1 MESPGYQQEGGEA
14 RWWWEVARHLDSAQI
29 ALINAMAH
37 NLDDQTAVFALQD
50 KLCEGQ
56 RLLFEIFRAKD
67 LMPKMS
73 GRGARWPQP
82 GGAVPYVEMAAD
94 LRAAREDARGAR
106 ADFFE
111 VVKERDEARARLAE
125 LLPIKEPSCE

>member
-1 MESPGYQQEGGEA
+1 MEPPGYQEGGEG
-14 RWWWEVARHLDSAQI
+14 RWWWEVARYLDSAQI

-82 GGAVPYVEMAAD
+82 GVEVRYAEMAAD
-94 LRAAREDARGAR
+94 LRAACEEARGAR
-106 ADFFE
+106 ADFLE
-111 VVKERDEARARLAE
+111 VIKERDETREGLAE
-125 LLPIKEPSCE
+125 LLPIKEQPCE